1 MPIDDL
7 LNRID
12 HESTIFSRCLQGSE
26 FKEALSAFK
35 ENGNR
40 TSISKQPKA
49 YPIKASLEKQSWLL

>member
-12 HESTIFSRCLQGSE
+12 HESTIFSHCLQGEE

-35 ENGNR
+35 EKRKPNFHKHV
-40 TSISKQPKA
+40 I
-49 YPIKASLEKQSWLL
+49 

>member
-26 FKEALSAFK
+26 FKEALNAFK

-40 TSISKQPKA
+40 TFTSKQPKTH
-49 YPIKASLEKQSWLL
+49 PLKSQP